1 MKRTLFKILSLSL
14 ILSLFVAGGC
24 STQQQTVMPQSSTFF
39 NVDTVKAGLFDTGKM
54 WTFDYPPTE
63 YFKQAYNFAPSSDW
77 YENARLGALR
87 LPGCT
92 ASFVSEDGLVFTNHH
107 CARGALDA
115 VNREGENLPGEGF
128 FAPTLADERKAANMF
143 ADQLQLMEDV
153 TAEVVKAFETG
164 KTDEERV
171 ANRTAKITEIEK
183 RYKDKTGLNCNVVT
197 FYNGGKYSVY
207 GYKRFTDV
215 RLVFAPE
222 LATAFFGGDYDNFT
236 YPRYDLDIS
245 FFRVYDDDGKPLK
258 TKNFF
263 KWSKN
268 GAQEGEPVF
277 VIGNPGSTSRL
288 LTVARLE
295 FNRDHAYP
303 YILGRLTEMVSI
315 YSAYIAGHPDSKLQY
330 QTQLFGFSNSQ
341 KVYVGRVKGLHDR
354 IIMAKK
360 RDFERKF
367 RNSVMSN
374 PSLKAQYEKV
384 WDEIE
389 NVQKEKAA
397 LFNEL
402 QALTFTGLGRP
413 TVLSLANSL
422 IDYAALLRLPEA
434 DRATRLRGMTL
445 DALKGR
451 LASTTIN
458 VELDQA
464 ILISHLK
471 FLSAFFGSSNA
482 TFNKLTGG
490 MSPEAA
496 AASLMK
502 STTLT
507 KADNVKDLLNK
518 SADEI
523 EKSSDPFIS
532 FVTAFAQRGKTVR
545 DKYSEALSKEQAR
558 VQVLG
563 KALFDVYGTSIPPDA
578 TFTLRIA
585 DGVVK
590 NYEYNGTLAPL
601 YTTFYGLYDRY
612 YSFEKKDPWGIPD
625 RWKNPPSTFDMS
637 TRYNFISTND
647 IIGGN
652 SGSAVVNKNLE
663 VVGIAFDGNIESLPG
678 DFIFDDTQNRCVSVH
693 SSGILE
699 ALEDIYKAD
708 RLAAELKAGKIK

>member
-1 MKRTLFKILSLSL
+1 
-14 ILSLFVAGGC
+14 
-24 STQQQTVMPQSSTFF
+24 
-39 NVDTVKAGLFDTGKM
+39 N
-54 WTFDYPPTE
+54 
-63 YFKQAYNFAPSSDW
+63 
-77 YENARLGALR
+77 
-87 LPGCT
+87 
-92 ASFVSEDGLVFTNHH
+92 
-107 CARGALDA
+107 
-115 VNREGENLPGEGF
+115 GF
-128 FAPTLADERKAANMF
+128 FAATLADERKAPRTF

-153 TAEVVKAFETG
+153 TTEVVQAFETG

-245 FFRVYDDDGKPLK
+245 FFRVYGDDGKPLK
-258 TKNFF
+258 TRNFF

-295 FNRDHAYP
+295 FNRDYAYP
-303 YILGRLTEMVSI
+303 YVLARLTEMVSI
-315 YSAYIAGHPDSKLQY
+315 YSAYIAKHPDSKLQY

-341 KVYVGRVKGLHDR
+341 KVYVGRVKGLHDP

-360 RDFERKF
+360 KDFERKF
-367 RNSVMSN
+367 KNSVWAN
-374 PSLKAQYEKV
+374 PSLKSQYEKV
-384 WDEIE
+384 WGEIE
-389 NVQKEKAA
+389 SVQKEKAA

-402 QALTFTGLGRP
+402 QALTFAGIGRP
-413 TVLSLANSL
+413 SVLSLANT
-422 IDYAALLRLPEA
+422 IVDYAALLRLPEA
-434 DRATRLRGMTL
+434 DRTARTRGMTL
-445 DALKGR
+445 DAYKERVGS
-451 LASTTIN
+451 AAIN

-464 ILISHLK
+464 ILVSHLK
-471 FLSAFFGSSNA
+471 FLSTFFGTGNA

-496 AASLMK
+496 AASLMNA
-502 STTLT
+502 TMLT
-507 KADNVKDLLNK
+507 KPENVKDLLNK

-523 EKSSDPFIS
+523 EKFADPFIS
-532 FVTAFAQRGKTVR
+532 FVMAFAQRGKAVR
-545 DKYSEALSKEQAR
+545 EKYSEATSKEQAR
-558 VQVLG
+558 VQILG
-563 KALFDVYGTSIPPDA
+563 KAVFDVYGTSIPPDA

-601 YTTFYGLYDRY
+601 YTTFYGFYDRY
-612 YSFEKKDPWGIPD
+612 YSFEKKDHWGIPD
-625 RWKNPPSTFDMS
+625 RWKNPPATFDMS

-699 ALEDIYKAD
+699 ALDDIYKAE
-708 RLAAELKAGKIK
+708 RLASELRAGKIQ